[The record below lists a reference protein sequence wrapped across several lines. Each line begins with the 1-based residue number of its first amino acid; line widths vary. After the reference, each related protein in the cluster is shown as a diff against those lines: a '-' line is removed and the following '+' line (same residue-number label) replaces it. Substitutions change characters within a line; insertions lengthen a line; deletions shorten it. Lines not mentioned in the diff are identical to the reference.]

1 LKLSFLI
8 TCGITSGKEI
18 AKPILTLQLLVIKP
32 EFTAEE
38 IGSIIGVSERSVQDH
53 LKKLREYN
61 FIQRIGG
68 RKEGYWEILKH

>member
-1 LKLSFLI
+1 MRDSF
-8 TCGITSGKEI
+8 GITSGKEI

-32 EFTAEE
+32 EFKAEE
-38 IGSIIGVSERSVQDH
+38 IGSIIGVSERSVQDY